1 MKNISLIISS
11 FVLFLFFATIS
22 IKAEITY
29 FDTGKKLFEKKD
41 YEESRFYFE
50 KEIVFNPKHEMS
62 YLFLAKIY
70 KEQEKDDLEEN
81 NLNTVLLLNPKNEEA
96 IYLSTILNIKKSNF
110 SKAEE
115 LISNLSKVCKSFCSS
130 QKELREK
137 LDNSLKSE

>member
-1 MKNISLIISS
+1 
-11 FVLFLFFATIS
+11 
-22 IKAEITY
+22 
-29 FDTGKKLFEKKD
+29 
-41 YEESRFYFE
+41 
-50 KEIVFNPKHEMS
+50 MS

-96 IYLSTILNIKKSNF
+96 IYLSTILSIKKSNF

>member
-11 FVLFLFFATIS
+11 FVLFFMTIS

-96 IYLSTILNIKKSNF
+96 IYLSTILSIKKSNF

-115 LISNLSKVCKSFCSS
+115 LISNLSKV
-130 QKELREK
+130 
-137 LDNSLKSE
+137 

>member
-11 FVLFLFFATIS
+11 FLLFFTTIS

-96 IYLSTILNIKKSNF
+96 IYLSAILSIKKSNF

>member
-11 FVLFLFFATIS
+11 FVLFFMTIS

-41 YEESRFYFE
+41 YEESRFFFE

-96 IYLSTILNIKKSNF
+96 IYLSTILSIKKSNF

-115 LISNLSKVCKSFCSS
+115 LISNLGKVCKSFCSS